1 MRRQLFSGRL
11 EPQGSA
17 LGGPERGRH
26 PDAHRSEVLVS
37 PPEESQKQ
45 KELTKAEMQ
54 KVLKEK
60 AQLTADLHSMEKS
73 FSDLFKRF
81 EKQKEVIEGYRTVGA
96 GPAWGRGRGGALQEE
111 ELSTALVRSLARGR
125 GRPAGG
131 ASLSPAC
138 ACTLGSWLVTCNW
151 TRVPARRP
159 CGPAWRLRVC
169 AGRCTVP
176 HRQTAGHPAA
186 RARGSGNRTGCSVGL
201 VPDLGSPTVPGQN
214 PRGRALRA
222 RGSAGEDQADERARV
237 AWLSWRVSGR

>member
-45 KELTKAEMQ
+45 KALTKAEMQ

-96 GPAWGRGRGGALQEE
+96 GPAWGRGRGGGP
-111 ELSTALVRSLARGR
+111 VG
-125 GRPAGG
+125 GG
-131 ASLSPAC
+131 AEHSPG
-138 ACTLGSWLVTCNW
+138 TEPGK
-151 TRVPARRP
+151 RERQARRWGQPQP
-159 CGPAWRLRVC
+159 CLC
-169 AGRCTVP
+169 L
-176 HRQTAGHPAA
+176 HPGLLTCHLQLDTGA
-186 RARGSGNRTGCSVGL
+186 REASVWACVETTGLCWSLHCSPP
-201 VPDLGSPTVPGQN
+201 PD
-214 PRGRALRA
+214 GRAPGCQSPGLREQDRLF
-222 RGSAGEDQADERARV
+222 RGPGA
-237 AWLSWRVSGR
+237 